1 LVILLTFFPYDLS
14 LSGSPFLTSHS
25 NPNLLLSYP
34 GPLAWG
40 VWRNTALASE
50 KKRVDQNKEGKLY
63 TSEMI
68 QTKMGNFHLRDDQ
81 NKDWELISSS
91 EVIKNTDGEL
101 STSEIIKT
109 MMGNFP

>member
-1 LVILLTFFPYDLS
+1 
-14 LSGSPFLTSHS
+14 
-25 NPNLLLSYP
+25 
-34 GPLAWG
+34 
-40 VWRNTALASE
+40 
-50 KKRVDQNKEGKLY
+50 
-63 TSEMI
+63 MI

-101 STSEIIKT
+101 STSKMIKT